1 MLQRYETSFDPWVPD
16 PEDKKGFVGASSEE
30 GTVRKSSRTVSKAN
44 MKRDMSVCKFDVIIT
59 TDGVI
64 RQDPEFF
71 QSIPWRLLIVDEA
84 HSLKNHKSALAEKV
98 GGDVICPP
106 HFYSAQQYLIV
117 SFSTSSLARFS
128 FLVCPTDLTFV
139 PPPRFENINVTPH
152 LNNSPY
158 LTAFQLF

>member
-1 MLQRYETSFDPWVPD
+1 MLQRYETSFDSWVPD
-16 PEDKKGFVGASSEE
+16 AVDTKGFTGASSEE
-30 GTVRKSSRTVSKAN
+30 GAVRKNSRTVSKAN

-98 GGDVICPP
+98 RG
-106 HFYSAQQYLIV
+106 
-117 SFSTSSLARFS
+117 
-128 FLVCPTDLTFV
+128 LVLCCSDTVL
-139 PPPRFENINVTPH
+139 
-152 LNNSPY
+152 L
-158 LTAFQLF
+158 